1 MCQES
6 GQAGAAGEP
15 GYSGV
20 DSGDG
25 GIRGHEGRGGISIPA
40 HHIGQGG
47 GCGGQDQRQP
57 TWDDVTAA
65 FMLGKEF
72 AAVTAKFELE
82 AESALNRA
90 QGNVF
95 AAMGIDRAAFRLKAK
110 LTE

>member
-1 MCQES
+1 
-6 GQAGAAGEP
+6 
-15 GYSGV
+15 
-20 DSGDG
+20 
-25 GIRGHEGRGGISIPA
+25 
-40 HHIGQGG
+40 
-47 GCGGQDQRQP
+47 
-57 TWDDVTAA
+57 
-65 FMLGKEF
+65 MLGKEF